1 MIPLSLSSPFFFF
14 VGEDWL
20 KLPQMKKVKWKSSA
34 RHFNGLFRAMKS
46 FLARASAA
54 KPGLGLGLKQVLI
67 H

>member
-14 VGEDWL
+14 VGEHWL

-46 FLARASAA
+46 FLARAAA
-54 KPGLGLGLKQVLI
+54 KPGLGLGLNQVLI
-67 H
+67 Q